1 MVKCKWCGA
10 EGHLEEF
17 ETHPDYPDV
26 FWCPDCDGC
35 TRLDGNDEQEVLL
48 ILENGGGGE
57 RAKMTAPLPALK
69 KQLSPLR
76 YPGGKSKMI
85 GDIYARLG
93 TEHISCFSEAFAG
106 GASVGLSLLEAGV
119 CDILRLNDADPGVYA
134 FWHTVLNKPEA
145 LLHRIIQEPLPSH
158 LTLWH
163 SKEVLRANTTDTA
176 DLAWAQLVVNRLS
189 YSGIAIAGAMGG
201 KNGSQ
206 ASLLARWNPE
216 TLAGRIRRIYDMRGR
231 IHLTC
236 MDGCEFIEEY
246 GYWEKDGVL
255 FVDPPYYEKGPQLYP
270 LSFSEDDH
278 CRLAGLLNDLSMQF
292 PGVRVI
298 ITYDDH
304 PAIRGLY
311 HTGNIEVLMRKYSA

>member
-1 MVKCKWCGA
+1 MVRCRRCGA
-10 EGHLEEF
+10 EGPIEEF
-17 ETHPDYPDV
+17 DTHPDYPDV

-35 TRLDGNDEQEVLL
+35 TRLDGKDEQEVLL
-48 ILENGGGGE
+48 ILEKGNGGE
-57 RAKMTAPLPALK
+57 RAKTSAPLPALK

-76 YPGGKSKMI
+76 YPGGKSRLI
-85 GDIYARLG
+85 NDIYARLG
-93 TEHISCFSEAFAG
+93 AKHISCFSEAFAG

-119 CDILRLNDADPGVYA
+119 CDMLRLNDADPGVYA

-145 LLHRIIQEPLPSH
+145 LLCRILREPLPTH
-158 LTLWH
+158 LTLRH
-163 SKEVLRANTTDTA
+163 CKEILMAGTSDIA

-189 YSGIAIAGAMGG
+189 YSGIAMAGAMGG

-216 TLAGRIRRIYDMRGR
+216 TLAGRIQRVYDMRCR
-231 IHLTC
+231 IHLTN
-236 MDGCEFIEEY
+236 MDGCEFIEKF

-278 CRLAGLLNDLSMQF
+278 CRLAELLNELSVQF

-304 PAIRGLY
+304 PVIRDLY
-311 HTGNIEVLMRKYSA
+311 KTDMVEVVSRKYSA